1 MTQFEEPWE
10 AEVHA
15 LATLLSDRGLL
26 TWPDVSGRTSYL
38 ELLASI
44 ERVVVERDLASSDE
58 LSSLRTA
65 WDRAAH
71 RTPHGTPIELTQADF
86 DPAAPGAAPK
96 SPSR

>member
-1 MTQFEEPWE
+1 MTQFAEPWE

-26 TWPDVSGRTSYL
+26 TWPDVSGRSSYL

-44 ERVVVERDLASSDE
+44 EQVVVERGLASAGE
-58 LSSLRTA
+58 LHSLRAA

-71 RTPHGTPIELTQADF
+71 RTPHGTPIELTDADF
-86 DPAAPGAAPK
+86 G
-96 SPSR
+96 

>member
-1 MTQFEEPWE
+1 VTQFSEPWE

-44 ERVVVERDLASSDE
+44 ERVVVERELTSDGE
-58 LSSLRTA
+58 LEALRSA

-71 RTPHGTPIELTQADF
+71 RTPHGTPIELTDADF
-86 DPAAPGAAPK
+86 G
-96 SPSR
+96 